1 MKTIIL
7 DSTYF
12 GVLISLGSYWIGTQL
27 KKKWNIDLLNPLLI
41 AIILTMTFLVL
52 FHIDYDTYYEGSK
65 YISYLLTPATICL
78 AVPLYEQFKL
88 LKKNIKAVML
98 GISSGVISSLGSVF
112 LLALLFH
119 FDHKNYVTFLPK
131 SITTA
136 IGMGVSQELGGYV
149 AISTA
154 VIIITGVL
162 GNMLAETVCNVFR
175 ITHPIAKGIAIGS
188 ASHAVG
194 TARAMEMGE
203 IEGAMSS
210 LSIVVSGI
218 LTVIGASIFAQ
229 LL

>member
-1 MKTIIL
+1 MKDFLTN
-7 DSTYF
+7 SVFF
-12 GVLISLGSYWIGTQL
+12 GAVISLVAYEIGTLL
-27 KKKWNIDLLNPLLI
+27 KKKFKLAIFNPLLI
-41 AIILTMTFLVL
+41 AVICVMAVLIL